1 MRNIHKKRSHK
12 RIGKK
17 SDKRKKIQKRKIKK
31 KTINRKK
38 NTKRKT
44 RKITKKTTNTKRK
57 TRKTTK
63 TKQPIKIINYSKKI
77 IDVPFSKK
85 KNLGTLASEGIIGY
99 NYQHTNNPI
108 KFLSILSK
116 KKKIKNVSFLFDGMD
131 LGMIWV
137 DVWNQM
143 VNPYYTSDT
152 KFIRELKKKHKRFLP
167 IMIQSELPRDD
178 SMNNQFENHANVL
191 LVDQKQKV
199 IEFFE
204 PHGYKKDYS
213 TPSEHV
219 TKYHT
224 KFRLL
229 KEYFGK
235 VFPKYKFINASD
247 IIEQRGFQYKY
258 DSNSGYC
265 VTWSCLFVHYR
276 ILNPDTPLFLLMKHI
291 DKKIR
296 VTQLLKYARYI
307 EEVLKDKIQI

>member
-1 MRNIHKKRSHK
+1 MRNIHKQRS
-12 RIGKK
+12 
-17 SDKRKKIQKRKIKK
+17 RKINRRKTDNKRKIKK
-31 KTINRKK
+31 TQRVPRKTKEKRKK
-38 NTKRKT
+38 SKKKMKKSKKKEIKNTNRKT
-44 RKITKKTTNTKRK
+44 RKITKKTKK
-57 TRKTTK
+57 
-63 TKQPIKIINYSKKI
+63 PIKIINYSKKI

-108 KFLSILSK
+108 KFLSILSN
-116 KKKIKNVSFLFDGMD
+116 KKKIKNVSFLFKGMD
-131 LGMIWV
+131 LGILRI
-137 DVWNQM
+137 DIINQI

-152 KFIRELKKKHKRFLP
+152 KFIRELKKKHERFLP
-167 IMIQSELPRDD
+167 IMIQSELPLDYPI
-178 SMNNQFENHANVL
+178 NNDFENHANIL
-191 LVDQKQKV
+191 LIDRNKKT

-224 KFRLL
+224 KYRLL
-229 KEYFGK
+229 KEYFNK
-235 VFPKYKFINASD
+235 IFTKYKFINASD
-247 IIEQRGFQYKY
+247 IIKQRGFQNKY

-276 ILNPDTPLFLLMKHI
+276 LLNPDTPLILLMKHI

-307 EEVLKDKIQI
+307 EEILKE